1 MRGRRPTRRGPSGPR
16 GGPRGGPQP
25 LRDLRPSGPR
35 GGPRGGPQGGPR
47 GRGRRGMLSEARV
60 PLGGASVPQRPIP
73 NRDGLMA
80 QMQAELARVARANMA
95 TARQRPP
102 AISMDPSKGTFG
114 KGMRQSDYMRQ
125 QMPPQ
130 QIQRGMGRL
139 PMARA
144 NIGQIQTPLPAFTTQ
159 MRQPIPRRRIPRRR
173 R

>member
-1 MRGRRPTRRGPSGPR
+1 MDTMPRAPRAGGARAPRGPMGGTQLANRNAMQRQMEAAIRDR
-16 GGPRGGPQP
+16 GDVVRQK
-25 LRDLRPSGPR
+25 
-35 GGPRGGPQGGPR
+35 
-47 GRGRRGMLSEARV
+47 MLSEARV

-73 NRDGLMA
+73 NRDGRLA
-80 QMQAELARVARANMA
+80 QLQADIARAQKLRGQQSLRGVFSPDRANPS
-95 TARQRPP
+95 RNLPLRPMP
-102 AISMDPSKGTFG
+102 
-114 KGMRQSDYMRQ
+114 QSNYARQ